1 LVEFRRA
8 IAPARASDRL
18 RLRRL
23 QQNQFLSNRQRHEQ
37 GVAEISESA
46 IFVSPGRERL
56 RENIDHVYPRKF
68 DQQFCLQT
76 ATRNLARPQ
85 RIRIESDNVLALNVQ
100 TY

>member
-56 RENIDHVYPRKF
+56 REKIDHVYQCNLG
-68 DQQFCLQT
+68 QQFSPQT
-76 ATRNLARPQ
+76 ATPNLARTQ
-85 RIRIESDNVLALNVQ
+85 RVRIESDNVLTLNMQ
-100 TY
+100 TF